1 MKIGIVGS
9 GISGLSCAYFL
20 DKSHEVTVFESEEKI
35 GGHTATFDVQLDDKT
50 YQVDTGFIVFND
62 RNYPNFVK
70 LIEDLGIAKKNTSM
84 GFSLSDSETGI
95 EYAGKNLDTIFAQRQ
110 NIFSWSFLTMLRDII
125 RFNKQATDDL
135 KKNNI
140 DPSENLGCYL
150 TRNSY
155 SKIFVDKYLV
165 AMGSAIWSADWD
177 NVLEFPAI
185 FFVSFFHNHGLLSIR
200 NRPQWHVIEGGSRE
214 YLAPLTSKFRDNILT
229 NCRVTS
235 ISRQEK
241 YKVRVQVESGQTYF
255 FDQVVIATHSDQAL
269 KILEDPLE
277 EEKQILGAIPYQ
289 VNEVILHTDTQLL
302 PKNPK
307 AWSSWNYRL
316 KSNNYRATVT
326 YNMNILQG
334 ISAPETFC
342 ITLNDSN
349 SINASKILGKF
360 EYQHP
365 VFSFKACSAQKKWA
379 SINGVSNTWFCGAYW
394 GNGFHEDGVNSAL
407 KIAKELT

>member
-20 DKSHEVTVFESEEKI
+20 AKSHDVTVFESETKI
-35 GGHTATFDVQLDDKT
+35 GGHTATFDVQLDDNN

-62 RNYPNFVK
+62 RNYPNFVR
-70 LIEDLGIAKKNTSM
+70 LIEELDVAKKTTSM
-84 GFSLSDSETGI
+84 GFSLSDAQTGI
-95 EYAGKNLDTIFAQRQ
+95 EYAGTNLDTIFAQRQ
-110 NIFSWSFLTMLRDII
+110 NIFSWSFLTMLKDII
-125 RFNKQATDDL
+125 RFNKQATNDL
-135 KKNNI
+135 KTNNI
-140 DPSENLGCYL
+140 EPAENLGYYL
-150 TRNSY
+150 KRNRY

-200 NRPQWHVIEGGSRE
+200 NRPQWYVIQGGSRE
-214 YLAPLTSKFRDNILT
+214 YLAPLISGFRDNILT
-229 NCRVTS
+229 NCRVKS
-235 ISRQEK
+235 VLREGK
-241 YKVRVQVESGQTYF
+241 DNVRVQVESGKTYY
-255 FDQVVIATHSDQAL
+255 FDQIVIATHSDQAL
-269 KILEDPLE
+269 NILEDPCE
-277 EEKQILGAIPYQ
+277 EEKKILGAIPYQ

-302 PKNPK
+302 PDNPK
-307 AWSSWNYRL
+307 VWSSWNYRL
-316 KSNNYRATVT
+316 KSNKNRASVT

-342 ITLNDSN
+342 ITLNDSS
-349 SINASKILGKF
+349 SINTSKILGKF

-365 VFSFKACSAQKKWA
+365 VFSFNACSAQKHWT
-379 SINGVSNTWFCGAYW
+379 SINGVSNTWYCGAYW

-407 KIAKELT
+407 KIVKELT

>member
-20 DKSHEVTVFESEEKI
+20 DKSHEITVFESEEKI

-200 NRPQWHVIEGGSRE
+200 NRPQWHVIKGGSRE
-214 YLAPLTSKFRDNILT
+214 YLAPLTSRFRDNILT

-241 YKVRVQVESGQTYF
+241 YKVRVQVENGQTYF
-255 FDQVVIATHSDQAL
+255 FDQIVIATHSDQAL

-316 KSNNYRATVT
+316 KSNNHRATVT

-365 VFSFKACSAQKKWA
+365 VFSFKACSAQKQWA
-379 SINGVSNTWFCGAYW
+379 AINGVSNTWYCGAYW

-407 KIAKELT
+407 NIAKELT

>member
-20 DKSHEVTVFESEEKI
+20 NKSHEVTVFEAERKI
-35 GGHTATFDVQLDDKT
+35 GGHTSTFDVQLDDKT

-70 LIEDLGIAKKNTSM
+70 LIKDLGIAKKNTSM

-125 RFNKQATDDL
+125 RFNKQATNDL
-135 KKNNI
+135 KTNNI
-140 DPSENLGCYL
+140 DPSENLECYL
-150 TRNSY
+150 SRNSY

-200 NRPQWHVIEGGSRE
+200 NRPQWYVIQGGSRE
-214 YLAPLTSKFRDNILT
+214 YLAPLTSRFRDNILT
-229 NCRVTS
+229 NCRVIS
-235 ISRQEK
+235 VSRQEK
-241 YKVRVQVESGQTYF
+241 DKVRVQVESGQTYF

-269 KILEDPLE
+269 KILEDPFE
-277 EEKQILGAIPYQ
+277 EEKQVLGAIPYQ
-289 VNEVILHTDTQLL
+289 VNDVILHTDTQLL
-302 PKNPK
+302 PRNPK
-307 AWSSWNYRL
+307 VWSSWNYRL
-316 KSNNYRATVT
+316 KSSKYRATVT

-334 ISAPETFC
+334 ITAPETFC

-349 SINASKILGKF
+349 SINTSKILGKF

-365 VFSFKACSAQKKWA
+365 VFSLEACSAQKKWA
-379 SINGVSNTWFCGAYW
+379 SINGVSNTWYCGAYW
-394 GNGFHEDGVNSAL
+394 GNGFHEDGINSAL
-407 KIAKELT
+407 KIAKALT

>member
-84 GFSLSDSETGI
+84 GFSLSDTETGI

-214 YLAPLTSKFRDNILT
+214 YLAPLTSRFRDNILT

-316 KSNNYRATVT
+316 KANNYKATVT

-365 VFSFKACSAQKKWA
+365 VFSFKACSAQKQWA
-379 SINGVSNTWFCGAYW
+379 SINGVSNTWYCGAYW

-407 KIAKELT
+407 NIAKELT

>member
-20 DKSHEVTVFESEEKI
+20 DKSHEVTVFEADRKI
-35 GGHTATFDVQLDDKT
+35 GGHTSTFDVQIDDKT

-70 LIEDLGIAKKNTSM
+70 LIKDLGIPKKNTSM

-95 EYAGKNLDTIFAQRQ
+95 EYAGTNLDTIFAQRK
-110 NIFSWSFLTMLRDII
+110 NIFSWSFLTMLKDII

-214 YLAPLTSKFRDNILT
+214 YLAPLTSRFRDNILT

-365 VFSFKACSAQKKWA
+365 VFSLEACSAQKKWA
-379 SINGVSNTWFCGAYW
+379 SINGVSNTWYCGAYW
-394 GNGFHEDGVNSAL
+394 GNGFHEDGINSAL
-407 KIAKELT
+407 KIAKALT